1 MSAPWLLVILGLRMV
16 DTLKAEGSNAW
27 NVHRKPPSQE
37 AKRQCEDSADRT
49 ASFYGGSAASFSM
62 LPGAHRADRVLLVTL
77 DRCLCV
83 CRGGLC
89 RDAHVRARGSRRL
102 TWSVSLSCAT
112 LFWDSL
118 SNWQS
123 SLRLDWLTG
132 QRAPGGLQ
140 SLLPMLRSQACA
152 TVPAFSMA
160 AAAAVHQ
167 APHPISHLLCPR
179 HIFNQENSSYKWAEP
194 DFLPIFR
201 LCQSWC
207 ETNKREEDGTTEK
220 H

>member
-1 MSAPWLLVILGLRMV
+1 MLVCAGVVCVGMHMC
-16 DTLKAEGSNAW
+16 
-27 NVHRKPPSQE
+27 VHEE
-37 AKRQCEDSADRT
+37 AGGWHGVSPFPALPYFETVSLTDR
-49 ASFYGGSAASFSM
+49 
-62 LPGAHRADRVLLVTL
+62 AHWLVTP
-77 DRCLCV
+77 
-83 CRGGLC
+83 
-89 RDAHVRARGSRRL
+89 
-102 TWSVSLSCAT
+102 
-112 LFWDSL
+112 
-118 SNWQS
+118 
-123 SLRLDWLTG
+123 TG

-201 LCQSWC
+201 PCQSWC
-207 ETNKREEDGTTEK
+207 ETNKREDDETTNTK
-220 H
+220 HRLDFQKWLPYYLLKYSGLSNCMSLNWSGCARS